1 MLYLEKAKI
10 YGVDQVGGSSPNLVR
25 TDDAIGLAYSRSNSE
40 IKSDFDNC
48 YPWSEMHEEVDEFGN
63 VFVRIPK
70 FYTKITKNSDGTYKH
85 QISGTRYSGFTT
97 LFIDGHG
104 NEIDYVLVG
113 KYEGSGNSAKVFS
126 KSGQTVLVNITQANF
141 RAGCKANGEGYQQYD
156 YLIDL
161 IIKELFTIEFA
172 TTNTQSIMQGYTA
185 GTNTAAL
192 ITGHTDQIKTPSG
205 SGNTEHDE
213 ECTTCHTD
221 GEHAMKYRGMEN
233 IWGNTWTHVDG
244 ISFNEEKV
252 YVCTDPTAYESGKT
266 EAPYFYV
273 GDRCTTDGYAK
284 EIAPLDKNPLMLFT
298 KNIGAGVSS
307 YYSDYYYYKAAGQI
321 LFVGGY
327 WYSGTHAGLWSWSGD
342 YGVSN
347 AYSGIGGR
355 LCKKPL

>member
-1 MLYLEKAKI
+1 
-10 YGVDQVGGSSPNLVR
+10 
-25 TDDAIGLAYSRSNSE
+25 
-40 IKSDFDNC
+40 
-48 YPWSEMHEEVDEFGN
+48 
-63 VFVRIPK
+63 
-70 FYTKITKNSDGTYKH
+70 
-85 QISGTRYSGFTT
+85 
-97 LFIDGHG
+97 
-104 NEIDYVLVG
+104 
-113 KYEGSGNSAKVFS
+113 
-126 KSGQTVLVNITQANF
+126 
-141 RAGCKANGEGYQQYD
+141 
-156 YLIDL
+156 
-161 IIKELFTIEFA
+161 
-172 TTNTQSIMQGYTA
+172 MQGYTA

-321 LFVGGY
+321 LFVGGR
-327 WYSGTHAGLWSWSGD
+327 WRSGARAGLWRWGGSG
-342 YGVSN
+342 GVSL
-347 AYSGIGGR
+347 AYSYLGGR